1 MSPLPSNTK
10 LLVLY
15 NPVSQNL
22 GYTATVT
29 AEPQNAATAGVCF
42 SVAHVDMAIDG
53 SKMLVRNLW
62 PAVTISNIKS
72 MT

>member
-1 MSPLPSNTK
+1 MSPLLSNTK

-29 AEPQNAATAGVCF
+29 AQPQNAATADVF
-42 SVAHVDMAIDG
+42 FLVALVDMAFDG
-53 SKMLVRNLW
+53 SKILVRNLW
-62 PAVTISNIKS
+62 PAVTTSIIKS

>member
-1 MSPLPSNTK
+1 MSPLLSNTK

-29 AEPQNAATAGVCF
+29 AEPQNAATADVCF
-42 SVAHVDMAIDG
+42 SIAHVDLAIDG
-53 SKMLVRNLW
+53 SKMLVR
-62 PAVTISNIKS
+62 K
-72 MT
+72 